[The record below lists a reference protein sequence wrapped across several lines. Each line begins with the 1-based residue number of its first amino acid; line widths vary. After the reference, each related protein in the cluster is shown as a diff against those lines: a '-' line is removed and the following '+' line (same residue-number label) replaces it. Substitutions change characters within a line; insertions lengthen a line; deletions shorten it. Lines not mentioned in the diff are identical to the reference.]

1 MSKASSWEWI
11 VFNFVWIYI
20 YIMFRKKRG
29 IFIVIVIHVV
39 SVLEFNEMT
48 GNTKYRFWMLLKWLF
63 I

>member
-48 GNTKYRFWMLLKWLF
+48 GNAKKNSECY
-63 I
+63 